1 MVGSVS
7 SLDHVR
13 GLIAGILPG
22 PLPELNADTPLE
34 TVPGWDSIVMVRLVI
49 LLEEQLGQ
57 QLDDAKLE
65 QIEKV
70 GDIEKLVSGS

>member
-13 GLIAGILPG
+13 DLIAGIVPG
-22 PLPELNADTPLE
+22 PLPELSASTPLE

-49 LLEEQLGQ
+49 LLEAELGR
-57 QLDDAKLE
+57 QLDDAVLE
-65 QIEKV
+65 RIETV
-70 GDIEKLVSGS
+70 GDIENLVSGS